1 MGITIS
7 LLNVRRSILIQAS
20 PAKVW
25 QEFGSFERFAAW
37 FGRGHELHLFEPKLG
52 SLVDLSVVID
62 AEERHFGGPIVVW
75 EPEREV
81 TFESNWAG
89 VHAFPVPTFFTLRLT
104 PLYDGTM
111 VEIIHHGFERL
122 GPDAAEYLE
131 GYEEGW
137 DVRHLKALRWI
148 VEQQERAD
156 SAR

>member
-1 MGITIS
+1 MGITVS

-20 PAKVW
+20 PARVW

-37 FGRGHELHLFEPKLG
+37 FGLGHELHEFEPKLG
-52 SLVDLSVVID
+52 SPVDLSVVID
-62 AEERHFGGPIVVW
+62 GETRHYGGPIIVW

-81 TFESNWAG
+81 TLVSNWRGA
-89 VHAFPVPTFFTLRLT
+89 HAYQVPTFFTLRLT

-122 GPDAAEYLE
+122 GADAADLLE

-137 DVRHLKALRWI
+137 DVKHLKALRSI
-148 VEQQERAD
+148 VE
-156 SAR
+156 